1 MKRAADAISDPPAS
15 KVATRVTRSATR
27 LVQLQTERDQ
37 EYAEKEQERLEKA
50 NALMATPLLQALPLV
65 FGRSGFLYKCE
76 CRNAALVS
84 KSWKSIVVECQHEI
98 PRDNQVQI
106 SITYDKK
113 GTEPIPTWVTH
124 RGLEDVLPTQE
135 FSRAIFEKL
144 CNLKVAA
151 EPTERK
157 KQKMRD
163 SLPKW
168 GEDFLGLHMFVWGAT
183 LRNSGGIH
191 LEISRFSDYGRSGL
205 YVMDKI
211 KGWSIRLDKYLRL
224 WTWGPFR
231 RWQRIYD
238 GEPLFGEPLW
248 CRWGGM
254 FLAEGSDD
262 DSDSDDE

>member
-124 RGLEDVLPTQE
+124 RGLDGVLPTQE

-151 EPTERK
+151 EPTECK

-168 GEDFLGLHMFVWGAT
+168 GEDFLGVRMYVWGAT
-183 LRNSGGIH
+183 SRNSGGIH
-191 LEISRFSDYGRSGL
+191 FTLRKFARESYLDSL
-205 YVMDKI
+205 
-211 KGWSIRLDKYLRL
+211 KGWKIRLDKYLRL
-224 WTWGPFR
+224 WTWDTFR
-231 RWQRIYD
+231 RWQKIYD

-248 CRWGGM
+248 WGGYI
-254 FLAEGSDD
+254 LAEGSDD